1 MASFSRQSFGLV
13 MWLVPATA
21 MAAPF
26 CVQTQAIS
34 PQCIFFDAAS
44 CNKRAKELG
53 GTCTVDTSQI
63 TVSSGVGHYCLLT
76 SSMSFRTASTPI
88 PSSAIARRFTSRGS
102 ASRHRTGPKAPA
114 LIHTVKS
121 ARQWPAV
128 SQGTMTRPGSIDGND

>member
-1 MASFSRQSFGLV
+1 VASFSRQSFGLV

-76 SSMSFRTASTPI
+76 SSMVSYCVYSDSEQCNREALHQQGVCIQAP
-88 PSSAIARRFTSRGS
+88 
-102 ASRHRTGPKAPA
+102 HRPESPGADPYRE
-114 LIHTVKS
+114 V
-121 ARQWPAV
+121 
-128 SQGTMTRPGSIDGND
+128 RPPMAGG